1 MIISRSIHVAANDI
15 ISSPLIYLLNSSL
28 ASHHLQGP
36 VKTYEGPCICPS
48 VKKQQIHS
56 DSPRGTFCEL
66 DKVPANSRECSFSRE
81 QSPGGISALL
91 QPHLCPSLL
100 RVISA
105 RSAMQPW
112 LRVSSSTS
120 EFTLFRKPLPTK
132 SLYLALVC
140 CSDNQDNYPFP
151 RSVHLSYVTRIILS

>member
-1 MIISRSIHVAANDI
+1 MISHDIYISANFTMIISRSIHVAANDI

-81 QSPGGISALL
+81 QSPGGISAL
-91 QPHLCPSLL
+91 
-100 RVISA
+100 
-105 RSAMQPW
+105 QPW

-120 EFTLFRKPLPTK
+120 EFTLFRTPLPTK